1 MPAQIKKYKAAAVQA
16 EPGWFDLELSVKK
29 TIHWINEAGK
39 AGCKLVAFPEVWIPG
54 YPYWAWKVNYQ
65 QSLPMLK
72 AYRENSLASDSDEMR
87 RIREAARE
95 NAIYVSLGYSEI
107 DFATLYI
114 SQVLI
119 SPTGE
124 VLNHRRKIKPTHV
137 EKLVYGDGAGD
148 TFKSVVQTDIGRVGQ
163 LNCWEN
169 MNPFLKAMNVSEG
182 EQVHIAGWPIY
193 PHEETR
199 TPLDPWTNTSNPN
212 SDIVSPAYA
221 IETATYVLA
230 PFQRISKEGVDKC
243 TPPGVEREDH
253 NLYNGNSRIF
263 GPDGQ
268 CLAKADEEFEGLMF
282 VEIDLDQSHLP
293 KALGDFGGHYMR
305 PDLIRLLV
313 DTRRKE
319 LITEADQDG
328 GIGTYNTQDRVGLNR
343 PLDAP
348 KVDGPSGVSKQVLPS
363 NAKKAAH
370 KG

>member
-1 MPAQIKKYKAAAVQA
+1 MPARIKKYKAAAVQA

-107 DFATLYI
+107 DFASLYI

-137 EKLVYGDGAGD
+137 EKLVYGDGAAD
-148 TFKSVVQTDIGRVGQ
+148 TFKSVVQTDIGRIGQ

-193 PHEETR
+193 PHKETR

-243 TPPGVEREDH
+243 TPPGVAREDH
-253 NLYNGNSRIF
+253 NIYNGNSRIF

-268 CLAKADEEFEGLMF
+268 CLAKADKEFEGLMF

-328 GIGTYNTQDRVGLNR
+328 RIGTYNTQDRVGLNR

-370 KG
+370 KA